1 MVVEGKVPTE
11 HHQTGA
17 SETDLT
23 AVADVICDEI
33 TADESNAPARI
44 RTLDPLIKSHT
55 GTVPNH
61 RKNKDLRPISPAGRS
76 AGRSADAT
84 GGSEGGPPP
93 QSDLETLVA
102 AWPTLPDH
110 IRAAIRALVG
120 TVG

>member
-44 RTLDPLIKSHT
+44 RTLDPLIKSQLLYQLSYRGLCVIDTH
-55 GTVPNH
+55 H
-61 RKNKDLRPISPAGRS
+61 
-76 AGRSADAT
+76 
-84 GGSEGGPPP
+84 
-93 QSDLETLVA
+93 
-102 AWPTLPDH
+102 
-110 IRAAIRALVG
+110 
-120 TVG
+120 